1 MTAILRSFFYRL
13 FPLGIPLAWLQL
25 IGEKK
30 RFLTAIAGVTFAVT
44 LMMYQLGTYFAVL
57 TKVVF
62 PHIALQGELVLT
74 SKDYN
79 IFYINI
85 PFTLR
90 RLYQAQSLPEVDS
103 VAPLY
108 IDFTWMK
115 NPLTLEN
122 KKIFVLGV
130 DPSQNPFHFPEVARH
145 PEYLTIDQYG
155 FYDALS
161 LKEFGPIAAMLKS
174 RGEVETELGGQR
186 FKILDVIHIGGT
198 ISAAGHLLVGER
210 AFFRIFPQ
218 RPPHMVNLGVIRLK
232 PGADPVGVAQQLQK
246 ILPPDVRVWTREALM
261 QDEKKFWNEHSP
273 IAFIFLGSML
283 VATIVGAVIVYQ
295 ILYTDVS
302 DHLQEYAMLKAI
314 GLPDRYFTALV
325 IQEALILLVSG
336 FIPALLLTALL
347 YHLTRVKA
355 ALPIYLS
362 ATIVSTV
369 FVLSFI
375 MCLIA
380 GMLALRRLRSADPAD
395 VF

>member
-1 MTAILRSFFYRL
+1 MRRRLRSMLHLL

-62 PHIALQGELVLT
+62 PHMALQGELVLT

-79 IFYINI
+79 NFYSQI
-85 PFTLR
+85 PFSLR
-90 RLYQAQSLPEVDS
+90 QLYQAQGLPEVES

-108 IDFTWMK
+108 IDFAVMK
-115 NPLTLEN
+115 NPATLES

-130 DPSQNPFHFPEVARH
+130 DPSRNPFHFPEVSRH
-145 PEYLTIDQYG
+145 PEWLTIDEYA
-155 FYDALS
+155 FYDTLS
-161 LKEFGPIAAMLKS
+161 QKEFGPIAAMLKS
-174 RGEVETELGGQR
+174 QGEVLTEVGGMRMRIQ
-186 FKILDVIHIGGT
+186 DVFHLGGT

-210 AFFRIFPQ
+210 AFFRIFPG
-218 RPPHMVNLGVIRLK
+218 RPPHMISLGMIRLK
-232 PGADPVGVAQQLQK
+232 PGADPVSVAQRLGK
-246 ILPPDVRVWTREALM
+246 TMPPGVRVWTREAWIAA
-261 QDEKKFWNEHSP
+261 EKTYWEERSP

-283 VATIVGAVIVYQ
+283 VALIVGAVIVYQ

-302 DHLQEYAMLKAI
+302 DHLQEYATLKAI
-314 GLPDRYFTALV
+314 GVPDRYFSRLV
-325 IQEALILLVSG
+325 IQEALILLAAG
-336 FIPALLLTALL
+336 FIPGLMLTGVL

-362 ATIVSTV
+362 LNILVTV
-369 FVLSFI
+369 FVLSLI
-375 MCLIA
+375 MCVTA
-380 GMLALRRLRSADPAD
+380 GMLALRRLHSADPAD
-395 VF
+395 IF